1 MITLFCNEKAPHSME
16 NFVISGNMGFH
27 LPEKLKNWHLVIF
40 KFLIV
45 QKLLKRVHLCKQ
57 NFPFPKVNYFSP
69 HLNF

>member
-1 MITLFCNEKAPHSME
+1 ME
-16 NFVISGNMGFH
+16 NFVISGIMGFH

-57 NFPFPKVNYFSP
+57 NFPFPSN
-69 HLNF
+69 